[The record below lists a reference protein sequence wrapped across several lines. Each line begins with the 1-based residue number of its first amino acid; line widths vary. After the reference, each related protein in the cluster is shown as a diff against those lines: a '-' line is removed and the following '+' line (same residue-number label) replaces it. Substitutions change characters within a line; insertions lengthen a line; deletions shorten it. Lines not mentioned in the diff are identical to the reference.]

1 MRKTGLV
8 LLGEKKTFFFLTQQ
22 YHVGFLLRA
31 PIRPRDF
38 KKKKSYVNHG
48 VRNDLFSDITRPGRA
63 ADAPGYGGT
72 PHPAGIPFGLV
83 GVGGGEELLYVCF
96 M

>member
-1 MRKTGLV
+1 MMATKHIASFLGGPIWAAKIFTAFGYESFFVPNWVPILV
-8 LLGEKKTFFFLTQQ
+8 
-22 YHVGFLLRA
+22 
-31 PIRPRDF
+31 
-38 KKKKSYVNHG
+38 
-48 VRNDLFSDITRPGRA
+48 VRNDLFSEITHPDRA
-63 ADAPGYGGT
+63 ADAPGYGDT